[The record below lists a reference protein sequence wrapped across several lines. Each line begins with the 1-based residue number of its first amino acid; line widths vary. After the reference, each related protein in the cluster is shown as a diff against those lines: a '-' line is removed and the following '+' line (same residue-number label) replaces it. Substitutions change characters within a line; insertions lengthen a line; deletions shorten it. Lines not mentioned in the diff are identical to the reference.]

1 MTASLYQREMMA
13 TQPTLSIVS
22 PATTRSK
29 KSGGILIKATAL
41 VEVRTTGNEDLRLSD
56 RKLFNHLLAIAAPNM
71 STSRRHFTM
80 LSDIRRF
87 AAEARDVASHGDT
100 NFWLKESLTRLQKVL
115 VQYDVLGSDGR
126 SWVSDHLLG
135 RVTINATTGELTYEF
150 PEEIAQRLVE
160 PALYSALS
168 LSVIY
173 QFTSKYSLT
182 LYEILKRYADRRA
195 PEPYWSARIEEI
207 RDVLG
212 CRDKLRGYKDLRKK
226 ALDPALDEINQLAE
240 FSIEMDEIRQ
250 GRGGNGG
257 CVVGLVFR
265 VKTKGIGDLEK
276 AVRMA
281 DKPKVQRLGEAVE
294 RRQVR
299 ITDQIL
305 RDKAAVA
312 ALRWLE
318 AADFSTRRKWAERA
332 RQVGIA
338 LPVAATA
345 PTNLRKWVPAF
356 ADVIVAEERLLQPGN
371 EPATP
376 VENVR

>member
-1 MTASLYQREMMA
+1 MDILNQYQREMMA
-13 TQPTLSIVS
+13 TPPTLSIVT
-22 PATTRSK
+22 PTTPRPK
-29 KSGGILIKATAL
+29 KVGGILIKATAL

-56 RKLFNHLLAIAAPNM
+56 RKLFNHLLAIAAPTM
-71 STSRRHFTM
+71 GTSRRHNTM

-87 AAEARDVASHGDT
+87 AAEARDVTSHGDT

-135 RVTINATTGELTYEF
+135 RITINETTGELTYEF

-195 PEPYWSARIEEI
+195 SEPYWSARIEEV

-212 CRDKLRGYKDLRKK
+212 CRDKLKGYKDFRKK
-226 ALDPALDEINQLAE
+226 ALDPALEEINQLAE
-240 FSIEMDEIRQ
+240 FSIEMDEVRQ

-257 CVVGLVFR
+257 RVVGLVFR
-265 VKTKGIGDLEK
+265 VKTKEIGDLEK

-281 DKPKVQRLGEAVE
+281 DKPKVQRLGEAAE
-294 RRQVR
+294 RREAR
-299 ITDQIL
+299 ITGQVL
-305 RDKAAVA
+305 RDKAAVV

-318 AADFSTRRKWAERA
+318 AADFGTRKKWVERA
-332 RQVGIA
+332 KQVGIA
-338 LPVAATA
+338 LPAAATA
-345 PTNLRKWVPAF
+345 PTNLRKWVPAI
-356 ADVIVAEERLLQPGN
+356 AEVLVAEERLL
-371 EPATP
+371 
-376 VENVR
+376 

>member
-1 MTASLYQREMMA
+1 MA
-13 TQPTLSIVS
+13 TQPPLHAGPSHAS
-22 PATTRSK
+22 RAK
-29 KSGGILIKATAL
+29 KAGGTLIKATAL

-71 STSRRHFTM
+71 STHRRHSTM
-80 LSDIRRF
+80 LADIRRF
-87 AAEARDVASHGDT
+87 AAEARDATSHGDT

-135 RVTINATTGELTYEF
+135 RITINETTGELTYEF

-195 PEPYWSARIEEI
+195 SEPYWSARIEEV

-212 CRDKLRGYKDLRKK
+212 CRDKLKGYKDFRKK
-226 ALDPALDEINQLAE
+226 ALDPALEEINELAE
-240 FSIEMDEIRQ
+240 FSVEMDEVRQ

-257 CVVGLVFR
+257 RVVGLVFR
-265 VKTKGIGDLEK
+265 VKTKEIAELEK
-276 AVRMA
+276 AVRLA
-281 DKPKVQRLGEAVE
+281 DKPRIQRLGEAAE
-294 RRQVR
+294 RQQARTGGLV
-299 ITDQIL
+299 L

-318 AADFSTRRKWAERA
+318 AGDFATRKKWAERA
-332 RQVGIA
+332 RQMGVT
-338 LPVAATA
+338 LPAAATA
-345 PTNLRKWVPAF
+345 PTNLRKWVPSI
-356 ADVIVAEERLLQPGN
+356 ADLIVVEERLLSESELLITG
-371 EPATP
+371 EAS
-376 VENVR
+376 R